1 MMNGCENS
9 SWRKLAQGQSIGSM
23 YTWVA
28 ALFLFLDA
36 GGIADLAR
44 RIASAKE
51 LAELLTPIL
60 IGVVMLLLLAVN
72 RVIFVYRLLG
82 RHASIDT
89 AEEQVAQRLAFEA
102 FRLYFFF
109 SVMVLVFCESLI
121 AVIAR
126 I

>member
-1 MMNGCENS
+1 MMNSYENS

-23 YTWVA
+23 YTWIA
-28 ALFLFLDA
+28 ALFLFLDL

-44 RIASAKE
+44 RIASAKG

-60 IGVVMLLLLAVN
+60 IGVAMLLLVSVN
-72 RVIFVYRLLG
+72 RVIYIYRLLG

-89 AEEQVAQRLAFEA
+89 GGEQVTQRLAFEA

-126 I
+126 N

>member
-1 MMNGCENS
+1 MNGSVSS
-9 SWRKLAQGQSIGSM
+9 SWRKLVQGQSIGSM
-23 YTWVA
+23 YTWIA

-44 RIASAKE
+44 RIASSKE

-60 IGVVMLLLLAVN
+60 IGVVMLLLIAVN
-72 RVIFVYRLLG
+72 RVIFVHRLLG
-82 RHASIDT
+82 RHAGMD
-89 AEEQVAQRLAFEA
+89 AEEKQVAQRLAFEA

-126 I
+126 N